1 MASAGRVANTAER
14 PCTSS
19 AQMRH
24 APGQL
29 NGQCGRSMA
38 KDTEGAT
45 RWSALRPAQRS
56 ARSPEHFT
64 SEHAFECLRGVG
76 GKKKGGQ
83 KAEKRATAQKGA
95 TEGRAMGKLDVVLKQ
110 HAELRQ
116 EGVSTVSPRV
126 HEEEEEENVAQK
138 SDIPMAG
145 QRKLQGLKG
154 Y

>member
-1 MASAGRVANTAER
+1 MVNVAGQWPKTQKGR
-14 PCTSS
+14 
-19 AQMRH
+19 QG
-24 APGQL
+24 GQL
-29 NGQCGRSMA
+29 YDPSNAAQEAQSTSQVNMHL
-38 KDTEGAT
+38 
-45 RWSALRPAQRS
+45 SA
-56 ARSPEHFT
+56 
-64 SEHAFECLRGVG
+64 SEI
-76 GKKKGGQ
+76 KKKTQ

-95 TEGRAMGKLDVVLKQ
+95 TEGRALGKLDVVLKQ

>member
-1 MASAGRVANTAER
+1 MVNVAGQWPKTQKGRQGGRLYDPRNAAQEAQSTSQVNMHLSASDEKKNDNR
-14 PCTSS
+14 
-19 AQMRH
+19 Q
-24 APGQL
+24 
-29 NGQCGRSMA
+29 
-38 KDTEGAT
+38 
-45 RWSALRPAQRS
+45 RWGN
-56 ARSPEHFT
+56 PE
-64 SEHAFECLRGVG
+64 
-76 GKKKGGQ
+76 
-83 KAEKRATAQKGA
+83 RATAQKGA

-126 HEEEEEENVAQK
+126 HEEEEEEENVAQK

>member
-1 MASAGRVANTAER
+1 MNMHLSASER
-14 PCTSS
+14 EKEEKTK
-19 AQMRH
+19 
-24 APGQL
+24 
-29 NGQCGRSMA
+29 N
-38 KDTEGAT
+38 
-45 RWSALRPAQRS
+45 
-56 ARSPEHFT
+56 
-64 SEHAFECLRGVG
+64 
-76 GKKKGGQ
+76 
-83 KAEKRATAQKGA
+83 EKRQKQATAQKGA

>member
-1 MASAGRVANTAER
+1 MPSR
-14 PCTSS
+14 PRSS
-19 AQMRH
+19 TLKNDNRQ
-24 APGQL
+24 
-29 NGQCGRSMA
+29 
-38 KDTEGAT
+38 
-45 RWSALRPAQRS
+45 RWGN
-56 ARSPEHFT
+56 PE
-64 SEHAFECLRGVG
+64 
-76 GKKKGGQ
+76 
-83 KAEKRATAQKGA
+83 RATAQKGA

-126 HEEEEEENVAQK
+126 HEEEEEEEEEEENVAQK

>member
-1 MASAGRVANTAER
+1 MVNVAGQWPKTQKGRQGGRLYDPRNAAQEAQSTSQVNMHLSASER
-14 PCTSS
+14 
-19 AQMRH
+19 
-24 APGQL
+24 
-29 NGQCGRSMA
+29 
-38 KDTEGAT
+38 E
-45 RWSALRPAQRS
+45 
-56 ARSPEHFT
+56 E
-64 SEHAFECLRGVG
+64 E
-76 GKKKGGQ
+76 KKN
-83 KAEKRATAQKGA
+83 EKRQKQATAQKGA

>member
-1 MASAGRVANTAER
+1 MNMHLSASE
-14 PCTSS
+14 
-19 AQMRH
+19 
-24 APGQL
+24 
-29 NGQCGRSMA
+29 
-38 KDTEGAT
+38 KEK
-45 RWSALRPAQRS
+45 
-56 ARSPEHFT
+56 E
-64 SEHAFECLRGVG
+64 E
-76 GKKKGGQ
+76 KQ
-83 KAEKRATAQKGA
+83 KRDEKRQKQATAQKGA

-126 HEEEEEENVAQK
+126 HEEEEEEENVAQK

>member
-1 MASAGRVANTAER
+1 MVNVAGQWPKTQKGRQGGRLYDPRNAAQEAQSTSVVNMHLSASER
-14 PCTSS
+14 
-19 AQMRH
+19 
-24 APGQL
+24 
-29 NGQCGRSMA
+29 
-38 KDTEGAT
+38 E
-45 RWSALRPAQRS
+45 
-56 ARSPEHFT
+56 E
-64 SEHAFECLRGVG
+64 E
-76 GKKKGGQ
+76 KKKRD
-83 KAEKRATAQKGA
+83 EKRQKQATAQKGA